1 MLHRINYFPDLET
14 RAKERIIRGIS
25 VPFDSPTYIRSPIEG
40 EFWEEFPRG
49 AFARSINNNPK
60 GFTFNILHDRRTRLP
75 IGVSVETREDAKGL
89 YQEFRVSD
97 TEAGNEVLALARDG
111 VPLGLSIGFAPVNDH
126 WSADKSRVWRKVAEL
141 KETSVVNEP
150 AYSEAQV
157 IGVRDA
163 FRYGNL
169 EETVERTESAE
180 EPAADMPPE
189 PSADESPS
197 PDTAEAVPELSDREQ
212 RLQEVEKFKNRLDR
226 LEQSLGRR
234 TDG

>member
-25 VPFDSPTYIRSPIEG
+25 VPFDSPTFIRSALEG

-75 IGVSVETREDAKGL
+75 IGVSVVTREDAKGL
-89 YQEFRVSD
+89 YQEFKVSD

-111 VPLGLSIGFAPVNDH
+111 VPLGLSIGFAPVTDS

-150 AYSEAQV
+150 AYAEAQV
-157 IGVRDA
+157 IGV
-163 FRYGNL
+163 RYGNL

-180 EPAADMPPE
+180 EPAAELPPE
-189 PSADESPS
+189 PSADERPS

-212 RLQEVEKFKNRLDR
+212 RLLEVEEYKNRLDR
-226 LEQSLGRR
+226 LEQSLGRK
-234 TDG
+234 